1 MHTKECGARRVLES
15 ATDYDVDRCRMAVVV
30 AMVRR
35 SLESYRIVFTA
46 SKAVGSLVSSA
57 YEFTDIII
65 CLGKQY
71 LDYMIAVCLCTN

>member
-1 MHTKECGARRVLES
+1 
-15 ATDYDVDRCRMAVVV
+15 MAVVV

-46 SKAVGSLVSSA
+46 SKAVGSLVSA